1 MKHAMFSLGCIA
13 VLFSG
18 CTGAHQEKKDTRSAS
33 GVEEVE
39 VLEILP
45 ERERANNFDRQG
57 AEKATSMR
65 NGGSATSANSA
76 NMQERDAEI
85 IQAIRRALADDSFL
99 ARYVAIR
106 ITSNNGDVVLR
117 GVVETTQ
124 DRDALE
130 KKVRAL
136 RAVKKVD
143 NRLEVAPTPARSN
156 AMR

>member
-1 MKHAMFSLGCIA
+1 MKHAMFSLACIA

-18 CTGAHQEKKDTRSAS
+18 CKGAHQEKKDTRSTS
-33 GVEEVE
+33 GVEDVE
-39 VLEILP
+39 ILEILP
-45 ERERANNFDRQG
+45 EKERGSNFERPN
-57 AEKATSMR
+57 AERSASMR
-65 NGGSATSANSA
+65 NAAASNSA
-76 NMQERDAEI
+76 SMQERDAEI

-117 GVVETTQ
+117 GVVETAQ

-136 RAVKKVD
+136 RTVKKVD